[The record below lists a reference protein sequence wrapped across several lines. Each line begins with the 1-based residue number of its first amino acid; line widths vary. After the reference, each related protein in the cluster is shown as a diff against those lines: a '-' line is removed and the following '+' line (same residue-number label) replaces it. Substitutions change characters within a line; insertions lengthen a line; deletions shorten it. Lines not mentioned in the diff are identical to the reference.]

1 MWRKKSRSCFLF
13 EVWGG
18 GTVAGLC
25 LYFLKI
31 LLKSKHSML
40 QKREEHSLDKHHKYF
55 CAAEL
60 HTETLTFLVF
70 PFFFPSVSIYSRFF
84 FPLLLLIQ
92 FSQFL
97 HFSVIKGGYQ
107 FLLQVFHVP
116 SEIDHTAVIQV
127 CRFSCY
133 TIVLHDC
140 LTASNASSNTTLPF
154 SAAWHQYYRYLL
166 TLFSFSFFC

>member
-1 MWRKKSRSCFLF
+1 MCKVLYTIMGVCGERRVGHVFFLRSG
-13 EVWGG
+13 GG

-70 PFFFPSVSIYSRFF
+70 PFFFPVFPYIQEFF
-84 FPLLLLIQ
+84 FPFCSSYNFHSFYTSLSLKVGIN
-92 FSQFL
+92 FYFRC
-97 HFSVIKGGYQ
+97 FMY
-107 FLLQVFHVP
+107 LQ
-116 SEIDHTAVIQV
+116 
-127 CRFSCY
+127 R
-133 TIVLHDC
+133 L
-140 LTASNASSNTTLPF
+140 TTL
-154 SAAWHQYYRYLL
+154 Q
-166 TLFSFSFFC
+166 